1 MKSIQRRIG
10 VIIVQAKRC
19 LKSLVWGLSDHSSR
33 IAPQSKFGQFWVMKY
48 LPAQFSLKPL
58 DMQKCL
64 YYGKSTGFLPGDCQ
78 KNFFGLGPFKH
89 IENAFCITIEAKLL
103 HKLWLGRD
111 PRGMIVQTLGLT
123 YLTPLGMHYNQTHP
137 PLNPLYL
144 TRPIRAGFFL
154 NIFSKTQLD
163 ENSKNFK
170 TQPIFSAKLMIFP
183 RKLIF
188 PAT

>member
-1 MKSIQRRIG
+1 MKSIQRRIR

-33 IAPQSKFGQFWVMKY
+33 IAPQSKLGQFWVMKY

-58 DMQKCL
+58 DMHKCL
-64 YYGKSTGFLPGDCQ
+64 FYGKSTGFLPGDCQ
-78 KNFFGLGPFKH
+78 KNFIGLGPFKH

-111 PRGMIVQTLGLT
+111 PRGMIVQTLELA

-137 PLNPLYL
+137 PLNPFYL
-144 TRPIRAGFFL
+144 MRPNVGASICKFVCWSVRNSQWIFFPL
-154 NIFSKTQLD
+154 CWSCLGAWRVTC
-163 ENSKNFK
+163 
-170 TQPIFSAKLMIFP
+170 
-183 RKLIF
+183 R
-188 PAT
+188 